1 MARNALLGIRKGY
14 RNHLQLERF
23 KRKEDPVVSID
34 TYLCLWRVKKKEL

>member
-1 MARNALLGIRKGY
+1 MWSLERGHMARNALLGIRKGY

-34 TYLCLWRVKKKEL
+34 TYLCL